1 MRDGTWTIL
10 TALHHNTGQN
20 KQIKARADF
29 NISFL
34 LILTR
39 WGQIE
44 KYESYTFQVASMTC
58 ANTRRYLG
66 KEQKKKKTLKEKK
79 QIRKKKDIKM
89 QRKWIS
95 AFKPRCWFFMQYLL
109 IPSFI

>member
-10 TALHHNTGQN
+10 TVLRHNTGQN

-66 KEQKKKKTLKEKK
+66 KEKKKKKK
-79 QIRKKKDIKM
+79 NSEGKKTN
-89 QRKWIS
+89 
-95 AFKPRCWFFMQYLL
+95 
-109 IPSFI
+109 